1 MTLFKTRKEKKG
13 VQTVSQLSVYRGN
26 KAITLFQVCARSR
39 KTLTATQTAHRELK
53 STAFT
58 TKLTKFFSLS
68 HHQLASASHRLG
80 PKRGEM
86 SPPGS
91 LNRYTSGLRLKL
103 KLMLSAG
110 CSHSGTDGVVDLC
123 VQCQHPLP
131 IQQLFEQCLCSQLSP
146 IFLFFFRSEWA
157 D

>member
-1 MTLFKTRKEKKG
+1 MRPNCFTTFSLPGKQSYYFISSLCT
-13 VQTVSQLSVYRGN
+13 VQENFDCDSNSPQRTQEYSFYN
-26 KAITLFQVCARSR
+26 KAHQVFLPQPSSAGISV
-39 KTLTATQTAHRELK
+39 TQTR
-53 STAFT
+53 S
-58 TKLTKFFSLS
+58 
-68 HHQLASASHRLG
+68 
-80 PKRGEM
+80 KRGEM